1 MRIIASPVEAQTY
14 CAAQRETGKQ
24 IGLVPTMGYLH
35 EGHLSLVRQARAEND
50 LVVVSIFVNPIQFG
64 PSEDLASYP
73 RDFERDS
80 QLLAA
85 EDTDVIFAPT
95 VEQMYPPESVT
106 FVEVTGD
113 LTKGLC
119 GARRPGHFRG
129 VTTVVSKLFNIV
141 RPHRAYFGQ
150 KDAQQ
155 LVVIQRMVAD
165 LNFGIDIVP
174 MPIVREPDGLA
185 MSSRNRYL
193 SPDERQAATVLYRAL
208 QHAKARIKSSVRSA
222 AEIIASMQS
231 VINQEKSAK
240 VDYIEIVDA
249 NHLQPVGAIRGEVLI
264 ALAVYFGKT
273 RLIDNLRV
281 DE

>member
-1 MRIIASPVEAQTY
+1 
-14 CAAQRETGKQ
+14 
-24 IGLVPTMGYLH
+24 
-35 EGHLSLVRQARAEND
+35 
-50 LVVVSIFVNPIQFG
+50 
-64 PSEDLASYP
+64 
-73 RDFERDS
+73 
-80 QLLAA
+80 
-85 EDTDVIFAPT
+85 
-95 VEQMYPPESVT
+95 
-106 FVEVTGD
+106 
-113 LTKGLC
+113 
-119 GARRPGHFRG
+119 
-129 VTTVVSKLFNIV
+129 
-141 RPHRAYFGQ
+141 
-150 KDAQQ
+150 
-155 LVVIQRMVAD
+155 MVAD